1 MKKWVN
7 DIRFVDYEKE
17 NRLAKEM
24 EKSFWQDLNSSVAN
38 NEDVEFIASNHYN
51 RYEKSQQVQSLFI

>member
-1 MKKWVN
+1 MKRRAT
-7 DIRFVDYEKE
+7 DIRHVDRKKE
-17 NRLAKEM
+17 NQLQ
-24 EKSFWQDLNSSVAN
+24 FWEDLNLSVAN